1 MPYSLIE
8 HDGLFGFCLA
18 YGSPIGT
25 CVINNISLVLL
36 DLGNTAVQLPRGMVS
51 KVSCTNKASAVAY
64 FEKHLSTADYFIAE
78 DGPKQGVWIGDLADK
93 IGMGGVGIT
102 KKDFDR
108 FLSGD
113 LTKMGKVVDPEIPRE
128 NLKRIR
134 ESQLLYTEF
143 AYTAPKSFS
152 VAAAL
157 DERLKP
163 ELFAAVSDELR
174 WFENAVAVRD
184 RRGDLA
190 GTNRTVHT
198 GNLMAAL
205 FQHET
210 SRTNDPN
217 MHVHSLIGNM
227 SWDAGRKEL
236 LALHF
241 GDMLEL
247 RKTLD
252 ARIHNNLAARTAAFG
267 YHVEVAQNG
276 FGIREVPIE
285 AVELFSVRHRQVAV
299 SKQLLQEG
307 YKPEQLTAVIEKLRS
322 IGQARQMESYHA
334 MKLHLGNPAGSPLSE
349 MIADQTAV
357 LLTRPPKEEITADD
371 LKQNTLNKLQREGV
385 TVKIPSPATAPVSL
399 EIDMKSVIDQA
410 LEYAFKFESVIRL
423 DELIGEAARLAPGAV
438 SNREISARLMA
449 DERII
454 VGRMPIEGRENGVD
468 LVTTAALAKQEID
481 LLCDVKAGMRTRQA
495 LTPAVA
501 YQPPAA
507 LSATPERIAEVIAA
521 ASARGEELKPQQV
534 ATWLGQFEGIHR
546 YVSTSTDQF
555 LNIRGG
561 AGVGKTFCL
570 EMLVSDSLAAGR
582 TVIIAAPYGEQSR
595 VTMRGEAPRLSVAG
609 KPAVAE
615 VFENANTVSHF
626 LAKAKASPEFRSSLR
641 GADIYVDEAGLL
653 DTPTGANLIRLARAA
668 GARVIFQGDTE
679 QKLAVGRGAPLIA
692 LQERL
697 KLGMHVERASIT
709 RRQLSSEDKN
719 LARDLSSGDERL
731 FSAAL
736 DRFIERGDLKEVVP
750 EEAISQAAAR
760 IIAARDSGQDL
771 LAFSSVHRLCDSIS
785 QEIHQTRLL
794 QNPDLKRAAIDVL
807 KPLNLAPAELLS
819 SQSYFVGQSVAYLH
833 QEKVRTAVVSDIENG
848 VVRIQTGSLK
858 SKLKLS
864 RVTEIYE
871 RKTIERG
878 VGAYLVATEKIQFGK
893 ETFERNS
900 RHQIKKIAGG
910 FVTFDTGLK
919 LATQDGRLRQGDVL
933 TVDKAQGAKG
943 KHVLWVEDN
952 RSLVAMGNRRDAH
965 VGFTRHVEK
974 LEVMVESIDL
984 FRETAKRDRDK
995 FSALGLMEK
1004 ATGTIWQPIEKRAQ
1018 KRPPPLPSSIRPIP
1032 QKISIS
1038 SHAIRWA
1045 FDQFKRLKIS
1055 KQIKIAPSPRIKR

>member
-1 MPYSLIE
+1 
-8 HDGLFGFCLA
+8 
-18 YGSPIGT
+18 
-25 CVINNISLVLL
+25 
-36 DLGNTAVQLPRGMVS
+36 MVS

-78 DGPKQGVWIGDLADK
+78 NGPKQGVWIGSLADK
-93 IGMGGVGIT
+93 LNMGGVGIS
-102 KKDFDR
+102 KKDFDH
-108 FLSGD
+108 FLAGD
-113 LTKMGKVVDPEIPRE
+113 LTQMGKVTDPTIPHE
-128 NLKRIR
+128 KLKRVR

-163 ELFAAVSDELR
+163 ELFAAVSQELR
-174 WFENAVAVRD
+174 WFENAVSVRD

-190 GTNRTVHT
+190 GTNQTVHT
-198 GNLMAAL
+198 GNFIAAL

-267 YHVEVAQNG
+267 YHVEVAKNG

-285 AVELFSVRHRQVAV
+285 AVEMFSVRHRQVAV

-307 YKPEQLTAVIEKLRS
+307 YKPEQLTVVIEKLRT
-322 IGQARQMESYHA
+322 IGQARQLESYQA
-334 MKLHLGNPAGSPLSE
+334 MKVHLGLPTGSPLSE

-371 LKQNTLNKLQREGV
+371 LKQNTLNKLEREGV
-385 TVKIPSPATAPVSL
+385 SVRIPSPAALPVTPK
-399 EIDMKSVIDQA
+399 IDMKSVIDQA
-410 LEYAFKFESVIRL
+410 LEHAFKFESVIRL
-423 DELIGEAARLAPGAV
+423 DELIGETARLAPGAV
-438 SNREISARLMA
+438 SNRELSARLIG
-449 DERII
+449 DPRII

-468 LVTTAALAKQEID
+468 LVTTAALARQEID
-481 LLCDVKAGMRTRQA
+481 LLCDVKAGMGTRIA
-495 LTPAVA
+495 LTPASGYRV
-501 YQPPAA
+501 PATLA
-507 LSATPERIAEVIAA
+507 ATPDRVAEVTAA
-521 ASARGEELKPQQV
+521 ASARGEELQPAQIE
-534 ATWLGQFEGIHR
+534 TWLAQFEGVHR

-570 EMLVSDSLAAGR
+570 EMLVSDSLNAGR

-595 VTMRGEAPRLSVAG
+595 VTMRAEAPRLAAEGKPSVAR
-609 KPAVAE
+609 A
-615 VFENANTVSHF
+615 FETSNTVSHF
-626 LAKAKASPEFRSSLR
+626 LAKAKANPEFRASLR
-641 GADIYVDEAGLL
+641 GADIYIDEAGLL
-653 DTPTGANLIRLARAA
+653 DTPTGANLIRLARTA

-679 QKLAVGRGAPLIA
+679 QKLAVGRGAPLVA

-697 KLGMHVERASIT
+697 KLGMHVERASIS
-709 RRQLSSEDKN
+709 RRQLRSEDKS
-719 LARDLSSGDERL
+719 LARDLSSGDEKR

-736 DRFIERGDLKEVVP
+736 DRFIERGDLREIAP
-750 EEAISQAAAR
+750 ESAISQAAAR
-760 IIAARDSGQDL
+760 ILEARDLGQDL

-785 QEIHQTRLL
+785 QEIHQSRLL
-794 QNPDLKRAAIDVL
+794 QNPDLKRTPIDVL

-819 SQSYFVGQSVAYLH
+819 SQSYFVGQTLAYLH
-833 QEKVRTAVVSDIENG
+833 QDRIRTAVVVGIENG
-848 VVRIQTGSLK
+848 VVKIQTGSLK
-858 SKLKLS
+858 SKLNLT

-871 RKTIERG
+871 KKTIERG
-878 VGAYLVATEKIQFGK
+878 IGAYLVATEKIQRGK
-893 ETFERNS
+893 KIFERNS
-900 RHQIKKIAGG
+900 RHQIQRISGTSV
-910 FVTFDTGLK
+910 FFDTGLK
-919 LATQDGRLRQGDVL
+919 LGIQDGRLRQGDVL

-943 KHVLWVEDN
+943 KHVLWIEDN
-952 RSLVAMGNRRDAH
+952 RSLVAMANKRDAH
-965 VGFTRHVEK
+965 VGFTRHVDK
-974 LEVMVESIDL
+974 LEVMVESIEL
-984 FRETAKRDRDK
+984 FRETAKREKEK

-1004 ATGTIWQPIEKRAQ
+1004 ATGTIWQPMEIRTQ
-1018 KRPPPLPSSIRPIP
+1018 RLPPPLPASIRPISQRP
-1032 QKISIS
+1032 SLPTR
-1038 SHAIRWA
+1038 AIRWA
-1045 FDQFKRLKIS
+1045 YDQINRVRIS
-1055 KQIKIAPSPRIKR
+1055 KQVRITPSYRNKP